1 MKLAEKL
8 VCLRKEKGLSQSE
21 LAEMVN
27 VSRQAI
33 SRWETGAAIPSTE
46 NLKYL
51 GTLYDVSLDY
61 LLNDDADEPGQKKGS
76 PDQPETKPAVPDSP
90 TKRSSKRTAIK
101 WTAIVLVLL
110 AFITVLC
117 IYMFAG
123 NSDSAV
129 PINDLPKKEVESE
142 VGPGFDLE
150 W

>member
-27 VSRQAI
+27 VSRQAV
-33 SRWETGAAIPSTE
+33 SRWETGVAIPSTE

-51 GTLYDVSLDY
+51 GVLYDVSLDY
-61 LLNDDADEPGQKKGS
+61 LLNDDADEPGEKKGS
-76 PDQPETKPAVPDSP
+76 PDQPEAKPAVPDSP
-90 TKRSSKRTAIK
+90 KKKNSKRTAIK
-101 WTAIVLVLL
+101 WAAIALVLL

-123 NSDSAV
+123 NSDNTYT
-129 PINDLPKKEVESE
+129 IM
-142 VGPGFDLE
+142 
-150 W
+150 

>member
-1 MKLAEKL
+1 MNLAEKL

-27 VSRQAI
+27 VSRQAV

-51 GTLYDVSLDY
+51 GVLYDVSLDY
-61 LLNDDADEPGQKKGS
+61 LLNDTADETERNQGI
-76 PDQPETKPAVPDSP
+76 PDQPEVEPVVPDSP
-90 TKRSSKRTAIK
+90 ERGNGKKNAFK
-101 WTAIVLVLL
+101 WAAIVLVLL
-110 AFITVLC
+110 AFIAVLC
-117 IYMFAG
+117 IYVFVG
-123 NSDSAV
+123 NRDSAV